1 MPDVDD
7 EYLDIYGQ
15 PLGGPSSMIPPTE
28 SPAIDTESVVA
39 DLHRRL
45 ATPVTEPTALGH
57 IRKIAELEQHIR
69 GGRAP
74 DRPRLALPDDPT
86 NFPGIVG
93 PLFHKLRLLE
103 RGPHDPDYTAD
114 LASPLHHRPTEST
127 ILACFRRDTSLT
139 DQETLFLK
147 RALLALVQISQQP
160 VTSSAQR
167 LAETILERATSE
179 DPYR

>member
-7 EYLDIYGQ
+7 FYDDDLDMCGH

-28 SPAIDTESVVA
+28 SPVVDTESVVA

-45 ATPVTEPTALGH
+45 ATPITDATALRH
-57 IRKIAELEQHIR
+57 IHKIAELEQRIR

-93 PLFHKLRLLE
+93 SVFHKLRLLE
-103 RGPHDPDYTAD
+103 HGVYSDERPYRGSQAEFLD
-114 LASPLHHRPTEST
+114 
-127 ILACFRRDTSLT
+127 DTSLT
-139 DQETLFLK
+139 EQETLFIK